1 LRTLS
6 KRSKYA
12 LRALYSLA
20 RSYGKGPVLIAT
32 LSEEES
38 IPHKFL
44 ELILLNLKNSGLV
57 SSKKGKNGGYF
68 LVQPPNEIT
77 LGSLIRLL
85 EGPLAPLPCASETA
99 FRRCDECV
107 DEKRCGTRIV
117 MKRVRDAMAAILDTT
132 TLADVCNEVD
142 ALKEADRDEPLMYY
156 I

>member
-1 LRTLS
+1 
-6 KRSKYA
+6 
-12 LRALYSLA
+12 
-20 RSYGKGPVLIAT
+20 
-32 LSEEES
+32 
-38 IPHKFL
+38 
-44 ELILLNLKNSGLV
+44 
-57 SSKKGKNGGYF
+57 
-68 LVQPPNEIT
+68 
-77 LGSLIRLL
+77 LIRLL